1 MSYFTTSKVFL
12 FPSFGLEVQ
21 EEEKIRRYLRF
32 LEESGVGKV
41 ISEGILNNTKN
52 GGRPTCDY
60 FRLFATVLYGFA
72 HDKYTLRQLETAF
85 RFDLRYLTLMNYER
99 VDHTTIARFINR
111 IILPNTDRIYMLIC
125 KQIRKELGIRFDDAF
140 IDGTKF
146 EANANKYKFVWKPTA
161 FHKKM
166 TASAYALMDE
176 HGIGIGEKQEL
187 ISSAAIARALTELEK
202 KKDGMDREEYASVQK
217 GLAAMLE
224 KVLEYEE
231 KEAICGPNRKSYYKT
246 DRDATAMCLK
256 ADYYSGLGSNMHAA
270 YNVQALVIKGVV
282 FAFHVS
288 DSRTDYSQFVPVLE
302 GFFGY
307 YGEYPKRV
315 CADAGYGTIGNYRF
329 LKENGIENYVKYL
342 SWEGN
347 MNGNYPDCYTVN
359 DDGTITCLSGMIG
372 KKTKIEN
379 RHPRNSSA
387 VFFRI
392 KGCRSCPFSSFCKK
406 FMKNRDEDYK
416 IFEVVLEQETYKK
429 EATRNLLSPKG
440 IEMRVNRSIQVEGVF
455 GIIKQDY
462 GRDRLQRRGI
472 MKVKL
477 EMALKFLGLNIAKLF
492 RFYETG
498 KTNEFWTAPE
508 DLEAEEFKKPSAKRL
523 SKKGDRINK
532 RQEEAR
538 KKEEERK
545 KAQNG
550 NG

>member
-1 MSYFTTSKVFL
+1 MKASL
-12 FPSFGLEVQ
+12 HC
-21 EEEKIRRYLRF
+21 LR
-32 LEESGVGKV
+32 LSCLLV
-41 ISEGILNNTKN
+41 S
-52 GGRPTCDY
+52 
-60 FRLFATVLYGFA
+60 
-72 HDKYTLRQLETAF
+72 
-85 RFDLRYLTLMNYER
+85 LTLVKMISF
-99 VDHTTIARFINR
+99 TLT
-111 IILPNTDRIYMLIC
+111 LS
-125 KQIRKELGIRFDDAF
+125 IRFDDAF

-372 KKTKIEN
+372 KK
-379 RHPRNSSA
+379 
-387 VFFRI
+387 
-392 KGCRSCPFSSFCKK
+392 
-406 FMKNRDEDYK
+406 D
-416 IFEVVLEQETYKK
+416 
-429 EATRNLLSPKG
+429 
-440 IEMRVNRSIQVEGVF
+440 NRS
-455 GIIKQDY
+455 
-462 GRDRLQRRGI
+462 
-472 MKVKL
+472 
-477 EMALKFLGLNIAKLF
+477 
-492 RFYETG
+492 
-498 KTNEFWTAPE
+498 
-508 DLEAEEFKKPSAKRL
+508 
-523 SKKGDRINK
+523 
-532 RQEEAR
+532 
-538 KKEEERK
+538 
-545 KAQNG
+545 
-550 NG
+550 

>member
-1 MSYFTTSKVFL
+1 M
-12 FPSFGLEVQ
+12 
-21 EEEKIRRYLRF
+21 RF

-146 EANANKYKFVWKPTA
+146 EANANKCKFVWKPTA

-187 ISSAAIARALTELEK
+187 ISSVTIARALTELEK

-231 KEAICGPNRKSYYKT
+231 KEEICGPNRKSYYKT

-270 YNVQALVIKGVV
+270 YNVQALVIKGGGLCLPCFRFQNRLQPICSCIGRLFRILRRISEESMRRCRLWYDRKLQVPQGKRDRELCQ
-282 FAFHVS
+282 VS
-288 DSRTDYSQFVPVLE
+288 FLGRKHERKISRLL
-302 GFFGY
+302 
-307 YGEYPKRV
+307 YGE
-315 CADAGYGTIGNYRF
+315 
-329 LKENGIENYVKYL
+329 
-342 SWEGN
+342 
-347 MNGNYPDCYTVN
+347 
-359 DDGTITCLSGMIG
+359 
-372 KKTKIEN
+372 
-379 RHPRNSSA
+379 
-387 VFFRI
+387 
-392 KGCRSCPFSSFCKK
+392 
-406 FMKNRDEDYK
+406 
-416 IFEVVLEQETYKK
+416 
-429 EATRNLLSPKG
+429 
-440 IEMRVNRSIQVEGVF
+440 
-455 GIIKQDY
+455 
-462 GRDRLQRRGI
+462 
-472 MKVKL
+472 
-477 EMALKFLGLNIAKLF
+477 
-492 RFYETG
+492 
-498 KTNEFWTAPE
+498 
-508 DLEAEEFKKPSAKRL
+508 
-523 SKKGDRINK
+523 
-532 RQEEAR
+532 
-538 KKEEERK
+538 
-545 KAQNG
+545 
-550 NG
+550 

>member
-21 EEEKIRRYLRF
+21 EEEKIRHYLRF

-187 ISSAAIARALTELEK
+187 ISSVTIARALTELEK

-231 KEAICGPNRKSYYKT
+231 KEEICGPNRKSYYKT
-246 DRDATAMCLK
+246 DRDATAMCMLNFNHPARNEK
-256 ADYYSGLGSNMHAA
+256 NHLTAEACSATM
-270 YNVQALVIKGVV
+270 
-282 FAFHVS
+282 
-288 DSRTDYSQFVPVLE
+288 
-302 GFFGY
+302 
-307 YGEYPKRV
+307 
-315 CADAGYGTIGNYRF
+315 
-329 LKENGIENYVKYL
+329 VK
-342 SWEGN
+342 
-347 MNGNYPDCYTVN
+347 
-359 DDGTITCLSGMIG
+359 
-372 KKTKIEN
+372 
-379 RHPRNSSA
+379 
-387 VFFRI
+387 
-392 KGCRSCPFSSFCKK
+392 
-406 FMKNRDEDYK
+406 
-416 IFEVVLEQETYKK
+416 
-429 EATRNLLSPKG
+429 
-440 IEMRVNRSIQVEGVF
+440 
-455 GIIKQDY
+455 
-462 GRDRLQRRGI
+462 
-472 MKVKL
+472 
-477 EMALKFLGLNIAKLF
+477 
-492 RFYETG
+492 
-498 KTNEFWTAPE
+498 
-508 DLEAEEFKKPSAKRL
+508 
-523 SKKGDRINK
+523 
-532 RQEEAR
+532 
-538 KKEEERK
+538 
-545 KAQNG
+545 
-550 NG
+550 